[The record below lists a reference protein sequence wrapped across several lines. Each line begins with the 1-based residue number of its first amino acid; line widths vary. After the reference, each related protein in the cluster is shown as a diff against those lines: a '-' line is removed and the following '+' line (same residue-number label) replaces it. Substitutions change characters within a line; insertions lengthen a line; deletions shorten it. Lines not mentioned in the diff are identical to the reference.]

1 MPRTPGTGSR
11 RGRARARRRLGLAG
25 VIVLAGAT
33 FAACGG
39 GGGGGTDAASTQPT
53 TAATTTTTTAPVTT
67 TQPRPTNIY
76 EFTQAGMMSPAV
88 TGDLS
93 RVYVPNGGSNSVSV
107 IDPTTYQ
114 VINTF
119 SVGAL
124 PQHVV
129 PAYDLSVLYVNNNQG
144 NSLTPIDPKTG
155 MPGASIPVNDPY
167 NLYFTPDGKYAV
179 VMAERESQVD
189 FRDPHTWKLV
199 KSVPIAHRGVNHAD
213 FTADGA
219 FMIASCEFT
228 GWVVKIDLAT
238 LAVVGE
244 ANLGGQPID
253 VKLSPDATVMYVANQ
268 SRDGVSILDP
278 NNMTELGFIPTGAG
292 AHGLYVEPRHDEALR
307 HQPQGGDGL
316 GDRLRD
322 APDRRD
328 VDDPGRWQPRHGWRV
343 GGRQGVLGHRAL
355 QLGRVRVRHHD
366 RPAHP
371 QDPGRQRPPRARGV
385 PPARPLQPRPH
396 RRLPVSR

>member
-155 MPGASIPVNDPY
+155 TPGASIPVNDPY

-292 AHGLYVEPRHDEALR
+292 AHGLYVSRDTTKLYVTNRKAGTVSVIDFATRQIVATWTIPGGGSPDMGGVSADGKEFWVTGRYNSVVYVFDTTTGQLTHKIPVGSGPHGLAVF
-307 HQPQGGDGL
+307 PQ
-316 GDRLRD
+316 
-322 APDRRD
+322 
-328 VDDPGRWQPRHGWRV
+328 PGRYS
-343 GGRQGVLGHRAL
+343 LGHT
-355 QLGRVRVRHHD
+355 
-366 RPAHP
+366 
-371 QDPGRQRPPRARGV
+371 GV
-385 PPARPLQPRPH
+385 YR
-396 RRLPVSR
+396 